1 MHRYDA
7 EGYELVEDEDG
18 KLKFID
24 KNGYTVERDLY
35 GQVSLFDEDNL
46 LVVIDP

>member
-1 MHRYDA
+1 M
-7 EGYELVEDEDG
+7 VEDKDG

-35 GQVSLFDEDNL
+35 GRVTLFDDNGL
-46 LVVIDP
+46 MVVIDP